1 MEPPTTEAAIAP
13 FAPSIAT
20 ARMADGTI
28 LRTVHWP
35 EPDDPWATALLVH
48 GLGEHAGRYANV
60 AEPLVAA
67 GLDVHGYD
75 QRGFGASAGRRAYV
89 DHWSDFHDD
98 LEARVTSL
106 RAAHPDLPL
115 VLYGHSMGGLVA
127 TGYVLSD
134 RPRPLPD
141 LLVLSSPALDD
152 AYPAWQRSLVSGLNR
167 LVPKMAMANGGLG
180 DKLSHDPA
188 IREAYLADPLNLQ
201 RSTVRLGHEGFVE
214 QALVHA
220 AVEAI
225 DAMPMPTYVFH
236 GAEDAIV
243 PVAASAAIGGKR
255 NVTRHVHDGLRH
267 ETHHE
272 AEHQSVMA
280 EVVAWLE
287 AQRPSIGGD
296 RASAAAAA
304 TVEV

>member
-1 MEPPTTEAAIAP
+1 MTESRTVP
-13 FAPSIAT
+13 FEPSIAT

-35 EPDDPWATALLVH
+35 EPDEPWATALILH

-60 AEPLVAA
+60 AAPLAAA

-89 DHWSDFHDD
+89 DRWSDFHDD
-98 LEARVTSL
+98 LEARLTAL
-106 RAAHPDLPL
+106 LDAHPDRPF

-134 RPRPLPD
+134 RPRPMPD
-141 LLVLSSPALDD
+141 LLVLSSPGLDD
-152 AYPAWQRSLVSGLNR
+152 AYPGWKRSLASGMNR
-167 LVPKMAMANGGLG
+167 LVPKMGMSNGALG

-188 IREAYLADPLNLQ
+188 IRAAYVADPLNLQ
-201 RSTVRLGHEGFVE
+201 RSTVRLGHEGFLE
-214 QALVHA
+214 QDRVNA
-220 AVEAI
+220 AI
-225 DAMPMPTYVFH
+225 DALEAMPLPTYVFH
-236 GAEDAIV
+236 GSHDAIV
-243 PVAASAAIGGKR
+243 PVDGSASIGEKG
-255 NVTRHVHDGLRH
+255 NVTRHVHAGLRH

-272 AEHQSVMA
+272 AEHREVMA

-287 AQRPSIGGD
+287 EQRTRLAD
-296 RASAAAAA
+296 RDGVSPGYVAA
-304 TVEV
+304 VEV

>member
-1 MEPPTTEAAIAP
+1 MTDPGTAP

-20 ARMADGTI
+20 ARMADGTN

-35 EPDDPWATALLVH
+35 EPDDPWATALVVH

-60 AEPLVAA
+60 AEPLAAA

-98 LEARVTSL
+98 LEELLSAL
-106 RAAHPDLPL
+106 RAAHADRPL
-115 VLYGHSMGGLVA
+115 VLYGHSMGGLV
-127 TGYVLSD
+127 TLGYVLSD

-152 AYPAWQRSLVSGLNR
+152 GYPGWKRSLVSGMNR
-167 LVPKMAMANGGLG
+167 LVPKMAISNGALG
-180 DKLSHDPA
+180 GRLSHDPA
-188 IREAYLADPLNLQ
+188 IREAYDADPLNLQ
-201 RSTVRLGHEGFVE
+201 RSTVRLGCEGFVE
-214 QALVHA
+214 QSRVNA
-220 AVEAI
+220 AI
-225 DAMPMPTYVFH
+225 DAIDAIAMPTYVFH
-236 GAEDAIV
+236 GSDDTIV
-243 PVAASAAIGGKR
+243 PVDASAPIGEKG

-272 AEHQSVMA
+272 AEHEEVMG

-287 AQRPSIGGD
+287 AQRATLGLGSGFAEGHRD
-296 RASAAAAA
+296 RG
-304 TVEV
+304 V